1 MDTAIDLDG
10 LTVDRGGNT
19 VLNAVTSA
27 VPAGR
32 ITGLLGPSGSGKTT
46 LMRAVVGAQRITSG
60 TVTVLGRPAGDRALR
75 ARIGYVTQA
84 PSVYADLTVQE
95 NLEYFAALYPARR
108 PTAAADVAD
117 AMAAVGLDS
126 LTDRRVDSLSGGQR
140 SRVSVACALVAR
152 PDLLILDEPTV
163 GLDPVLRA
171 DLWERF
177 DALAAG
183 GATLLVSSHVLD
195 EAAHCDRLLLLR
207 DGALIA
213 DLTPREL
220 LDTTGAATMDDAFLT
235 LIRRREAA

>member
-163 GLDPVLRA
+163 GLDAVLRA